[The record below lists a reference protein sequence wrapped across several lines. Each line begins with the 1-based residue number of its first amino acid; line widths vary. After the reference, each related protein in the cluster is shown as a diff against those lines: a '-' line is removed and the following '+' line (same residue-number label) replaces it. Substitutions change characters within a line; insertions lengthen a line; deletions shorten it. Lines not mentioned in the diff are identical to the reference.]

1 DLWLSDG
8 DLIIRAE
15 NFSFRIYSKALA
27 ANSTVFADMLG
38 FSPLVGDAADNEMM
52 DGLPVVHLFDSAADA
67 TLFLKAIFD
76 AMCVLIIFFRPPP
89 SLTDFPVMLDILRM
103 SNKYDTQELFRCAL
117 LHLDALYPTSLPQ
130 LPDAPHQLHPGGPL
144 ADHRVVLAAALAFD
158 ARWLLPS
165 LYYEI
170 SCYPIRDIL
179 AVGAAWDDLPLSTRW
194 QILATPGGRLGRF
207 HLVNWFK
214 FGEVHGCDWHEGCPY
229 NSMSSAGQLLAFI
242 ARDGTMDPLRYW
254 TEEAK
259 TKFRDTRCSNCLD
272 GFEKLIEQGREEIW
286 KGLPAAT
293 GFTGW
298 PEVQTMR
305 QVVMGV

>member
-1 DLWLSDG
+1 MQRDKDLWLSDG

-27 ANSTVFADMLG
+27 ANSTVFADMLP
-38 FSPLVGDAADNEMM
+38 FSPPVGDATDNEMM
-52 DGLPVVHLFDSAADA
+52 DGLPVVHLFDSAAGA
-67 TLFLKAIFD
+67 TLLLKAIFD
-76 AMCVLIIFFRPPP
+76 ATPPRRARH
-89 SLTDFPVMLDILRM
+89 F
-103 SNKYDTQELFRCAL
+103 A
-117 LHLDALYPTSLPQ
+117 HALYPTSLPQ
-130 LPDAPHQLHPGGPL
+130 LPDVPHQLHPGGLL
-144 ADHRVVLAAALAFD
+144 ADHCVVLAAALVVD

-179 AVGAAWDDLPLSTRW
+179 AAGAAWDDLPLSTRR
-194 QILATPGGRLGRF
+194 QILATHGGRLDRLR
-207 HLVNWFK
+207 LVNWFK
-214 FGEVHGCDWHEGCPY
+214 FDEVHGCDWREGCPY
-229 NSMSSAGQLLAFI
+229 NSMSSAGQFLAFI

-259 TKFRDTRCSNCLD
+259 TKFRDTRCGKCLD
-272 GFEKLIEQGREEIW
+272 GFEKLIEEGREEIW
-286 KGLPAAT
+286 KGLPAAA

-305 QVVMGV
+305 QVVMGT